1 MNTVTEP
8 FARTKTDWQPVHEP
22 VHFYSDGLR
31 LSGQFTR
38 GRGAAPG
45 ERRPTIVCL
54 HGYTGRKEVYMPG
67 YIRELSGAGYH
78 TLDFHHRGFG
88 ESEGVPRRN
97 KPWDQVADVMSA
109 MIYIRQRDDVDVDR
123 IGLYGTSFGGSVA
136 MMSAAHDEGIRCV
149 VSVGSSAHCGR
160 SSHDKRTYSQRLD
173 WEDLMKIDRV
183 ERVMTG
189 QSRRVPYDVLVPSG
203 RAEADSIDTMY
214 KVNERYPD
222 GFPME
227 NYDHAYTFVPEDY
240 VDRISPRPCMF
251 IHAERDTIVALP
263 EARSF
268 YAHAREPKQLVII
281 PGANH
286 VDVYEPR
293 NPQVFQVVIGHMLG
307 FFADSLGVPAVA

>member
-38 GRGAAPG
+38 GRGASPG

-109 MIYIRQRDDVDVDR
+109 MIYVRQRGDVDVDR

-173 WEDLMKIDRV
+173 WEDQMKIDRI
-183 ERVMTG
+183 ERVDRPIGQDGQDDRGHGQQEQGRSQLLPAQARHSAMKVFPAGQQRRDRDPARRSDLKMTDRRQDAEDENQHGRHDAGDAEVVLSTAFTVAEYGEDGG
-189 QSRRVPYDVLVPSG
+189 QQ
-203 RAEADSIDTMY
+203 E
-214 KVNERYPD
+214 
-222 GFPME
+222 
-227 NYDHAYTFVPEDY
+227 
-240 VDRISPRPCMF
+240 
-251 IHAERDTIVALP
+251 
-263 EARSF
+263 
-268 YAHAREPKQLVII
+268 
-281 PGANH
+281 
-286 VDVYEPR
+286 
-293 NPQVFQVVIGHMLG
+293 
-307 FFADSLGVPAVA
+307 